1 MGLDS
6 VAILSLEAMYA
17 DTTRMRCV
25 VEDQTA
31 LYNRACNS
39 CNRALNKNDVC
50 RGASES
56 PKGLN
61 QIDVTYM

>member
-1 MGLDS
+1 M
-6 VAILSLEAMYA
+6 LSLEGMYV
-17 DTTRMRCV
+17 DTTRMMCV
-25 VEDQTA
+25 EEDQKA

-39 CNRALNKNDVC
+39 CNRALNKKDVC

-56 PKGLN
+56 PKLLN